1 MKPGE
6 LVMTKRDA
14 PAPLVDD
21 NGDVIG
27 IEGGTPTLIIDTHD
41 KVRNI
46 QDEPLLRVLIN
57 GVVGT
62 LWPRELEELDET
74 R

>member
-6 LVMTKRDA
+6 LVMTKREVL
-14 PAPLVDD
+14 APLVLN
-21 NGDVIG
+21 NGDTIR
-27 IEGGTPTLIIDTHD
+27 IEGGTPTLILDTHD

-46 QDEPLLRVLIN
+46 QDEPLLRVLTN
-57 GVVGT
+57 GFVGT

>member
-21 NGDVIG
+21 NGDTIR
-27 IEGGTPTLIIDTHD
+27 IEGGTPALIINTQD
-41 KVRNI
+41 KVRNV
-46 QDEPLLRVLIN
+46 QGEPLLRVLTN

-62 LWPRELEELDET
+62 LWPSELEELDEA